1 MSHTVEGLGLTFQ
14 HSENGV
20 SLNLGLKHAPEYTIV
35 LFIGVATQTEVCP
48 IGNDGIEVYSSH
60 F

>member
-1 MSHTVEGLGLTFQ
+1 MSYTVEGLGLTFQ
-14 HSENGV
+14 HGENGV
-20 SLNLGLKHAPEYTIV
+20 SLNLGLKYAPGYTIV
-35 LFIGVATQTEVCP
+35 LIIGVAAQTQVCP